1 LSNMIKAYSVR
12 YDEVIKKTIDTHL
25 RINKEIEVKRFQVLQ
40 PIEAQ
45 GDFIEGLHALVI
57 EAIPIK
63 EDVLEK
69 SSVLIDNAKIEAEH
83 ILEQAKKEAEKLKKD
98 AFAAGQKNGFDEG
111 SLQAKRDLQK
121 RKAEYDEKEIQ
132 LQKEYSD
139 MALTLEPQMVEI
151 IALLVEKITGIIVG
165 DKEEVILYLV
175 EKALK
180 NMDKQDEYTIRVSKE
195 DYEYVCMRKNRLL
208 GAIGREVP
216 IYITEDASLKKN
228 MCLIETEL
236 RVINCS
242 LDVQLNNL
250 ITDLKLIGGI

>member
-1 LSNMIKAYSVR
+1 MIKAYSVR

-40 PIEAQ
+40 PTEAQ
-45 GDFIEGLHALVI
+45 DDFIEGLQALVI
-57 EAIPIK
+57 EAIPTK
-63 EDVLEK
+63 DEVAEQ
-69 SSVLIDNAKIEAEH
+69 SSVLIEDAKNEAER
-83 ILEQAKKEAEKLKKD
+83 ILLKAKKDAEKLKKE

-111 SLQAKRDLQK
+111 ALHAKRDLQK
-121 RKAEYDEKEIQ
+121 RKAEYDEKETQ

-139 MALTLEPQMVEI
+139 MALTLDHQMAEI
-151 IALLVEKITGIIVG
+151 IVSLVEKITGIIV
-165 DKEEVILYLV
+165 DEKEEVILYLV

-180 NMDKQDEYTIRVSKE
+180 NMDKQEEYTIRVSKE
-195 DYEYVCMRKNRLL
+195 DYEYVSVRKNRLL

-216 IYITEDASLKKN
+216 IYITEDASLQKN